1 MRAVTA
7 ALLAAALL
15 AAAAAPASA
24 SSQPRALIAFLPPP
38 PGGRAALLEELAARG
53 LAVGLVSPTLG
64 GYSPEQMAIDI
75 GQGARISTRAYKSKV
90 PPLALAGNR
99 IAGWEAELHRA
110 RAAPGDVRPG
120 LLATTI
126 EHAGGRVA
134 YVGMDGADRTQAIA
148 AADTRGRI
156 GAVSLGPAATAAG
169 RALALWQPG
178 SLVVARLPGAAALD
192 RLLAARRPLD
202 LVYVVQAPPPK
213 GLELLASGAAAPGY
227 RDALRSAT
235 TRMTGLTAATDIAPT
250 VLERLGLPVPKK
262 MQGER
267 IESRDGHGAAYVRD
281 LGERLDAIL
290 PHRSAAL
297 RTVVPAWIVLI
308 AAMALLRR
316 GEGVRFAARVVF
328 LSALWLPGLTLV
340 TAALQPSSTAEAVL
354 LAVGALLLG
363 AVSDLLLPWPAA
375 PLIPAALT
383 LGAFTIDLA
392 LGSHL
397 TSLSLAGPNPK
408 GGSRFFGV
416 GNELEI
422 TLSITVLVGAAAA
435 LTLLARRRAPQGFAL
450 ACLVAAV
457 VLGAGRLGADVG
469 AVITLGAGGAAAV
482 VASLPGGPSRR
493 ALALA
498 VIVPLVA
505 VAALIGLDLLI
516 GGGAHLTRTVSS
528 SSGPGDF
535 FQVLARRWR
544 LSLAGVTRGTT
555 PISLGLALVVL
566 VVLAVRRRALLA
578 PLQGPS
584 EQVFAA
590 GLVGAFFATVV
601 SALANDSGPLILIVG
616 AAALLLA
623 AGYVQGVP
631 RTAERRLLG

>member
-38 PGGRAALLEELAARG
+38 SGGRAALLEELAARG

-110 RAAPGDVRPG
+110 RAAPGDIRPG

-126 EHAGGRVA
+126 ERAGGRVA
-134 YVGMDGADRTQAIA
+134 YVGMDGADRTQALA
-148 AADTRGRI
+148 AADSRGRI
-156 GAVSLGPAATAAG
+156 GAVSIGPAATAAG

-227 RDALRSAT
+227 RGALRSAT

-250 VLERLGLPVPKK
+250 VLERLGLAVPKK
-262 MQGER
+262 MQGEV
-267 IESRDGHGAAYVRD
+267 IESRAGHGAAYVRD

-297 RTVVPAWIVLI
+297 RTVVPAWLVLI

-328 LSALWLPGLTLV
+328 LERAL
-340 TAALQPSSTAEAVL
+340 AAGADARHRCPPAELDRRGAAARL
-354 LAVGALLLG
+354 GALG
-363 AVSDLLLPWPAA
+363 AGGGERPLLPWPAA
-375 PLIPAALT
+375 PADP
-383 LGAFTIDLA
+383 G
-392 LGSHL
+392 
-397 TSLSLAGPNPK
+397 
-408 GGSRFFGV
+408 RGV
-416 GNELEI
+416 
-422 TLSITVLVGAAAA
+422 
-435 LTLLARRRAPQGFAL
+435 RWP
-450 ACLVAAV
+450 
-457 VLGAGRLGADVG
+457 
-469 AVITLGAGGAAAV
+469 
-482 VASLPGGPSRR
+482 PSRSIWRSARTSPRCRSPGPTPRGAR
-493 ALALA
+493 A
-498 VIVPLVA
+498 
-505 VAALIGLDLLI
+505 
-516 GGGAHLTRTVSS
+516 SS
-528 SSGPGDF
+528 ASATSS
-535 FQVLARRWR
+535 R
-544 LSLAGVTRGTT
+544 
-555 PISLGLALVVL
+555 
-566 VVLAVRRRALLA
+566 
-578 PLQGPS
+578 
-584 EQVFAA
+584 
-590 GLVGAFFATVV
+590 
-601 SALANDSGPLILIVG
+601 
-616 AAALLLA
+616 
-623 AGYVQGVP
+623 
-631 RTAERRLLG
+631 